1 MTGTVVGNGSDIY
14 ASTGVGEAYF
24 VKKTGESPHA
34 GLYKVYEWGLW
45 SASSSHLQ
53 SRQCARRVLTSL
65 SHPPTGYCTTQ
76 GDLGDARSY
85 CYTRSIHPSF
95 QPAQVLLQD
104 VNVEYAEVLK
114 TVLPDNVFT
123 ADTCAFSER
132 LSDLA
137 SCSHG
142 AADTSDPVRPRADL
156 GEWTQAATYLIMAG
170 SLLSA
175 LTAIVSFFA
184 RRGCAFLLA
193 SLLNLGAF
201 VGLFSGAMVY
211 TVIVA
216 RARSAINDATSAGT
230 DVGITLEYGN
240 GLWVVWAACGLALC
254 AVVPLAFA
262 MCAGGARKVPSSEE
276 RLKERLSQEPSEVVV
291 VANKEEQ

>member
-1 MTGTVVGNGSDIY
+1 
-14 ASTGVGEAYF
+14 
-24 VKKTGESPHA
+24 
-34 GLYKVYEWGLW
+34 
-45 SASSSHLQ
+45 
-53 SRQCARRVLTSL
+53 
-65 SHPPTGYCTTQ
+65 
-76 GDLGDARSY
+76 
-85 CYTRSIHPSF
+85 
-95 QPAQVLLQD
+95 
-104 VNVEYAEVLK
+104 
-114 TVLPDNVFT
+114 
-123 ADTCAFSER
+123 
-132 LSDLA
+132 
-137 SCSHG
+137 
-142 AADTSDPVRPRADL
+142 
-156 GEWTQAATYLIMAG
+156 MAG